1 MRKFVILS
9 LLLMVSCSSNS
20 AVGNSNNDTQ
30 SSSNVITNTSF
41 EFINTSENIEIE
53 DFTDKKTIIL
63 FWADY
68 WGICRRELPVVEN
81 ELAALSDEYDVIA
94 LAHSEYET
102 TMSWV
107 NENLNGNLRVGFSTP
122 ELRDYFKIVGQ
133 PITVVLDT
141 NGEIISRTF
150 GEIDLTNF

>member
-1 MRKFVILS
+1 MRKSIL
-9 LLLMVSCSSNS
+9 LIFMLIIACSANTLEESNS
-20 AVGNSNNDTQ
+20 ENVQ
-30 SSSNVITNTSF
+30 SSTDVITNTSF
-41 EFINTSENIEIE
+41 EYINTSENIETE

-81 ELAALSDEYDVIA
+81 ELAMLSDEYDVIA

-102 TMSWV
+102 TMNWV
-107 NENLNGNLRVGFSTP
+107 NENLNGDLRIGFSTP
-122 ELRDYFKIVGQ
+122 ELRDYFKVVGQ

-141 NGEIISRTF
+141 NGEIISRTY
-150 GEIDLTNF
+150 GELDLTNF